1 MIGHS
6 ELMIRTEFLK
16 TMPMHN
22 EAYGHDF
29 ELIQNMMKFGTHA
42 KAINHPPTY
51 HVMSLS
57 DNREQGID

>member
-1 MIGHS
+1 
-6 ELMIRTEFLK
+6 
-16 TMPMHN
+16 MPMHN
-22 EAYGHDF
+22 EFYGHDF

>member
-16 TMPMHN
+16 TMPTHN
-22 EAYGHDF
+22 EHYGHDWA
-29 ELIQNMMKFGTHA
+29 LIEAMAKFGTHA